1 MFQRKKKK
9 TFSTKRLSWNSM
21 TPNLNK
27 AHQPLLS
34 YGQLGEFLFV
44 ESWARQNDNSIIIEL
59 LPVIYALINVN
70 T

>member
-1 MFQRKKKK
+1 
-9 TFSTKRLSWNSM
+9 M

-44 ESWARQNDNSIIIEL
+44 ESWAGQNDNSIIIEL